1 MRKMLLAVAALS
13 VVTTACVPSVAV
25 LQTESAGQTG
35 CVPESIGVSNGRM
48 VNVGYLWNASCNGKT
63 YLCTDLSSGPKSG
76 QVSCAVAQ

>member
-1 MRKMLLAVAALS
+1 MRKVLLAAAVLLTA
-13 VVTTACVPSVAV
+13 TTGCVPSLGV

-48 VNVGYLWNASCNGKT
+48 VNGGYLWNASCNGKT